1 MKTPPV
7 PPVSA
12 SGRKGRRPSAIAV
25 LRISIASAIISLSAV
40 QAAAADDYALGAM
53 DKLRIRVAEWQ
64 TAEGT
69 VRDWSAISGEYTVG
83 AAGGISLPFLGTLHA
98 SGKTTAEIAD
108 AVGLQLQKL
117 FGLPD
122 RPSASVELAQYR
134 PIYLAG
140 DVQTPGEYPFA
151 PDMTVLKAISLGGG
165 LHRSESGQ
173 RFARDFINAQGDS
186 AVQIAE
192 RNRLLIRRARLQAE
206 IAEKDDI
213 SVPAELKNAAD
224 VQSLVESEKAL
235 MVSRD
240 KRLKLQLTALAELKA
255 LLQSEIESLGKKS
268 VTQNRQLTL
277 VMEDKGRV
285 DDLAEKGLA
294 LSARLLSVEQRIA
307 DIQASVLDID
317 TASLKA
323 KQDVSKAN
331 QDEITLRNDWNAQ
344 LAQELQNTEAE
355 LDTLNLKLTTSRD
368 LMTEALLQSA
378 DAAQQATGAGAA
390 ANISY
395 ALVRQKDGKSV
406 VIPADEGTPVQPGDV
421 IKVESVLNTQ

>member
-1 MKTPPV
+1 MKISLAPA
-7 PPVSA
+7 VSA
-12 SGRKGRRPSAIAV
+12 PGRKGWGLSAVAM
-25 LRISIASAIISLSAV
+25 LRISVASAVIGLSAI
-40 QAAAADDYALGAM
+40 QAAADDYALGAM

-64 TAEGT
+64 TAEGA

-83 AAGGISLPFLGTLHA
+83 ASGDISLPFLGTVPA

-108 AVGLQLQKL
+108 AVGVQLQKL

-165 LHRSESGQ
+165 LHRSENGQ

-186 AVQIAE
+186 AVQVAE

-213 SVPAELKNAAD
+213 AVPAELKNAVD

-235 MVSRD
+235 MLSRD

-268 VTQNRQLTL
+268 ATQNRQLTL

-285 DDLAEKGLA
+285 DDLADKGLA

-355 LDTLNLKLTTSRD
+355 LDTLNLKLATSRD

-378 DAAQQATGAGAA
+378 DAAQKATGAGAA
-390 ANISY
+390 ADISY
-395 ALVRQKDGKSV
+395 ALVRQEDGKSV
-406 VIPADEGTPVQPGDV
+406 VIPADEGTRVQPGDV
-421 IKVESVLNTQ
+421 VKVTSVLNTQ